1 MKPGNYII
9 SGGTETVLVL
19 WQLDTGKQQFLP
31 HLSATIQNVV
41 VSPTGTSYAVQL
53 SDNSVMVLSTAEL
66 KPTANVAGIQASVV
80 QSRPQIESLVRRVKE
95 PSWQTPVLQR
105 TPAVVNL
112 SEPSRLILAVG
123 QMQEV
128 RSANPFIV
136 NNPFLQT
143 FDLSSGRN
151 VSRQALVQLVIE

>member
-1 MKPGNYII
+1 MKSGNYII

-53 SDNSVMVLSTAEL
+53 SDNSTMVLSTAEL

-80 QSRPQIESLVRRVKE
+80 QSRPQMESLVRRVKE

-105 TPAVVNL
+105 TPAAVNL
-112 SEPSRLILAVG
+112 SEPSRLILAV
-123 QMQEV
+123 
-128 RSANPFIV
+128 
-136 NNPFLQT
+136 
-143 FDLSSGRN
+143 
-151 VSRQALVQLVIE
+151 